1 MDPVTLVHVVS
12 AGAALVLGAWQLIAA
27 KRGLRHRGIGY
38 LWLGAMALTAL
49 SSFGLRSQLG
59 FAWLGGFS
67 LIHGLSLFTLLSL
80 VMAARSAIR
89 REFGAHR
96 RWVLGA
102 YGGLAGAGLFAV
114 AVPGRE
120 LNTLLF
126 VEVPRRLAAS
136 LPDAWMTLL

>member
-67 LIHGLSLFTLLSL
+67 LIHGLSPC
-80 VMAARSAIR
+80 R
-89 REFGAHR
+89 
-96 RWVLGA
+96 
-102 YGGLAGAGLFAV
+102 
-114 AVPGRE
+114 
-120 LNTLLF
+120 
-126 VEVPRRLAAS
+126 AAS
-136 LPDAWMTLL
+136 